1 MAKATTPAKTATKST
16 VAPET
21 QITDFLSSVVDS
33 TRTLVDGLLESAGDV
48 ERTVREHADDAIE
61 KLTPSSD
68 DIEALRKHVKNLA
81 EQVEKL
87 ANLRVST
94 DKADDSAE

>member
-16 VAPET
+16 AAPET

-48 ERTVREHADDAIE
+48 ERTVREHPHPGGADLHEAAQRE
-61 KLTPSSD
+61 REVTVTQD
-68 DIEALRKHVKNLA
+68 DLG
-81 EQVEKL
+81 
-87 ANLRVST
+87 
-94 DKADDSAE
+94 D